1 MPLLPTTPL
10 LPSIRSTFRA
20 SRLLALACTL
30 GVACLAQA
38 QLFGNDDWKETEAPP
53 PPAFNRDKLISIEM
67 PPYMSLKFGVDPD
80 TIKITPDGVV
90 RYVVVATHKD
100 GGGFNA
106 FYEGLRCATAE
117 YKSYARFNNG
127 AWDITPSPDWKRLG
141 DRNSI
146 YTKALVN
153 VISGVLTP
161 DKGHVVVDGRDV
173 TGKSSYT
180 IARAGIS
187 RSFQTVR
194 LFRALTVRDNIAAVV
209 RGGAGLDR
217 TVEGLMT
224 RLRISHLAD
233 EKAGG
238 LAYGLQRRVEIA
250 RALATDPRYLLLDE
264 PAAGL
269 NDVESDDLESIIRQ
283 VVDEFGCG
291 VLIIDHD
298 IRLIT
303 RLCHRLHVL
312 SGGRTLAEG
321 DPQIVRTDPEVVR
334 AYLGD
339 RAVAQLEKR
348 TLADGTSS

>member
-1 MPLLPTTPL
+1 MSDALVVNSVTK
-10 LPSIRSTFRA
+10 TFA
-20 SRLLALACTL
+20 
-30 GVACLAQA
+30 
-38 QLFGNDDWKETEAPP
+38 
-53 PPAFNRDKLISIEM
+53 
-67 PPYMSLKFGVDPD
+67 
-80 TIKITPDGVV
+80 
-90 RYVVVATHKD
+90 
-100 GGGFNA
+100 
-106 FYEGLRCATAE
+106 GLTA
-117 YKSYARFNNG
+117 
-127 AWDITPSPDWKRLG
+127 LG
-141 DRNSI
+141 DVSLSLAPGEILGLMGPNGSG
-146 YTKALVN
+146 TSTLVN

-161 DKGHVVVDGRDV
+161 DSGHVVVDGRDV

-209 RGGAGLDR
+209 RGGGGLDR

-348 TLADGTSS
+348 NLADGTSS

>member
-1 MPLLPTTPL
+1 
-10 LPSIRSTFRA
+10 
-20 SRLLALACTL
+20 
-30 GVACLAQA
+30 
-38 QLFGNDDWKETEAPP
+38 
-53 PPAFNRDKLISIEM
+53 
-67 PPYMSLKFGVDPD
+67 MS
-80 TIKITPDGVV
+80 
-90 RYVVVATHKD
+90 
-100 GGGFNA
+100 
-106 FYEGLRCATAE
+106 EGLVVDSVTKTFAGLTA
-117 YKSYARFNNG
+117 
-127 AWDITPSPDWKRLG
+127 LG
-141 DRNSI
+141 DVSLSLAPGEILGLMGPNGSGKS
-146 YTKALVN
+146 TLVN

-161 DKGHVVVDGRDV
+161 DKGRVIVDGRDV

-209 RGGAGLDR
+209 RGGAGLDK
-217 TVEGLMT
+217 TVDGLLS

-250 RALATDPRYLLLDE
+250 RALATEPRYLLLDE

-269 NDVESDDLESIIRQ
+269 NDIESDDLETIIRQ

-348 TLADGTSS
+348 NLADGASS

>member
-1 MPLLPTTPL
+1 MSDALVVNSVTK
-10 LPSIRSTFRA
+10 TFA
-20 SRLLALACTL
+20 
-30 GVACLAQA
+30 
-38 QLFGNDDWKETEAPP
+38 
-53 PPAFNRDKLISIEM
+53 
-67 PPYMSLKFGVDPD
+67 
-80 TIKITPDGVV
+80 
-90 RYVVVATHKD
+90 
-100 GGGFNA
+100 
-106 FYEGLRCATAE
+106 GLTA
-117 YKSYARFNNG
+117 
-127 AWDITPSPDWKRLG
+127 LG
-141 DRNSI
+141 DVSLSLAPGEILGLMGPNGSGKS
-146 YTKALVN
+146 TLVN

-161 DKGHVVVDGRDV
+161 DSGHVVVDGRDV

>member
-1 MPLLPTTPL
+1 
-10 LPSIRSTFRA
+10 
-20 SRLLALACTL
+20 
-30 GVACLAQA
+30 
-38 QLFGNDDWKETEAPP
+38 
-53 PPAFNRDKLISIEM
+53 
-67 PPYMSLKFGVDPD
+67 MS
-80 TIKITPDGVV
+80 
-90 RYVVVATHKD
+90 
-100 GGGFNA
+100 
-106 FYEGLRCATAE
+106 EGLVVDSVTKTFAGLTA
-117 YKSYARFNNG
+117 
-127 AWDITPSPDWKRLG
+127 LG
-141 DRNSI
+141 DVSLSLAPGEILGLMGPNGSGKS
-146 YTKALVN
+146 TLVN

-161 DKGHVVVDGRDV
+161 DKGRVIVDGRDV

-209 RGGAGLDR
+209 RGGAGLDK
-217 TVEGLMT
+217 TVDGLLS

-250 RALATDPRYLLLDE
+250 RALATEPRYLLLDE

-269 NDVESDDLESIIRQ
+269 NDIESDDLESIIRQ

-348 TLADGTSS
+348 NLADGASS

>member
-1 MPLLPTTPL
+1 MSDALVVNSVTK
-10 LPSIRSTFRA
+10 TFA
-20 SRLLALACTL
+20 
-30 GVACLAQA
+30 
-38 QLFGNDDWKETEAPP
+38 
-53 PPAFNRDKLISIEM
+53 
-67 PPYMSLKFGVDPD
+67 
-80 TIKITPDGVV
+80 
-90 RYVVVATHKD
+90 
-100 GGGFNA
+100 
-106 FYEGLRCATAE
+106 GLTA
-117 YKSYARFNNG
+117 
-127 AWDITPSPDWKRLG
+127 LG
-141 DRNSI
+141 DVSLSLAPGEILGLMGPNGSGKS
-146 YTKALVN
+146 TLVN

-161 DKGHVVVDGRDV
+161 DSGHVVVDGRDV

-209 RGGAGLDR
+209 RGGSGLDR

-224 RLRISHLAD
+224 RLRIGHLAD

-348 TLADGTSS
+348 NLADGSSS

>member
-1 MPLLPTTPL
+1 MSDALVVNSVTK
-10 LPSIRSTFRA
+10 TFA
-20 SRLLALACTL
+20 
-30 GVACLAQA
+30 
-38 QLFGNDDWKETEAPP
+38 
-53 PPAFNRDKLISIEM
+53 
-67 PPYMSLKFGVDPD
+67 
-80 TIKITPDGVV
+80 
-90 RYVVVATHKD
+90 
-100 GGGFNA
+100 
-106 FYEGLRCATAE
+106 GLTA
-117 YKSYARFNNG
+117 
-127 AWDITPSPDWKRLG
+127 LG
-141 DRNSI
+141 DVSLSLAPGEILGLMGPNGSGKS
-146 YTKALVN
+146 TLVN

-161 DKGHVVVDGRDV
+161 DSGHVVVDGRDV

-348 TLADGTSS
+348 NLADGTSS